1 MLNNFLYLLGRT
13 ARKGNTGT
21 SYTLF
26 TPGNA
31 PKAKDL
37 VSVLTE
43 AKQVVNPKLTELVG
57 FRGGRGGGGGGRSGG
72 GGGRRGGG
80 GYGGGGGGRW

>member
-1 MLNNFLYLLGRT
+1 MRVIFRILKNMEHLILTICPGRT
-13 ARKGNTGT
+13 GRKGNTGT

-31 PKAKDL
+31 PKARDL

-43 AKQVVNPKLTELVG
+43 AKQV
-57 FRGGRGGGGGGRSGG
+57 RS
-72 GGGRRGGG
+72 RLPIKSNHLDTDRQS
-80 GYGGGGGGRW
+80 